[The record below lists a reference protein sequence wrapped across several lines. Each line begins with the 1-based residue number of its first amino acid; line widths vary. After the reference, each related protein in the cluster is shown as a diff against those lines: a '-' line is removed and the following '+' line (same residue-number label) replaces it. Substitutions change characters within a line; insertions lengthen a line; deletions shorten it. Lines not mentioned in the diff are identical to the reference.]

1 MASNDV
7 RSAIGELR
15 QILSTPI
22 RVYDDEL
29 SLSGT
34 YSESDCLDD
43 ADLPGLIPRVLG
55 KRESLSV
62 FSVSSQLSPVV
73 AVCLCSLSVPSYHQ
87 SSLSVF
93 SFSSQLSPVVAV
105 CVLCQFPDV
114 TSRRCLCS
122 LSVPKYHQS
131 FITMND
137 LKST

>member
-1 MASNDV
+1 MESNDV

-43 ADLPGLIPRVLG
+43 ADLPGLITRVLG

-62 FSVSSQLSPVV
+62 FSV
-73 AVCLCSLSVPSYHQ
+73 
-87 SSLSVF
+87 
-93 SFSSQLSPVVAV
+93 SSQLSPVVAV